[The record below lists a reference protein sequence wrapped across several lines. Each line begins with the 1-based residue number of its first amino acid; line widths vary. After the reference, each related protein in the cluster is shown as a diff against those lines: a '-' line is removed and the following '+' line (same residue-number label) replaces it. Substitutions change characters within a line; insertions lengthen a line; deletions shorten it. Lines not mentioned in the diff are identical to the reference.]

1 MRLPLTILMLILNIG
16 LLYSQ
21 CLPNYGFTT
30 HQIDIDS
37 IKINYVDKGVGKP
50 ILMIHGLGGNASHWK
65 KTIESLSANNRCIAI
80 DLPGYGGTSIVNSVE
95 SNEVLA
101 FYAKV
106 SAQIIKSLQLKNVTV
121 MGHSMGGQV
130 AMILALQEPI
140 LISELILVAPAGLET
155 FTENE
160 AALLLKYATPSLY
173 ELQDSST
180 IVRNYKANFYKS
192 NAETDRLIQERF
204 ELKKCSSFKNYCAQ
218 IAKGVQ
224 GMLASP
230 VKTGLHLIKQK
241 TLIVFGENDALIPNK
256 LLHPTLTV
264 KDIAAI
270 GNQIPAVKI
279 EMITE
284 AGHLLQLDQPAA
296 LIKLLKNFLP

>member
-1 MRLPLTILMLILNIG
+1 MRLTLTILLLILNTG

-65 KTIESLSANNRCIAI
+65 KTIESLSATNRCIAI
-80 DLPGYGGTSIVNSVE
+80 DLPGYGGTGSINSLE
-95 SNEVLA
+95 SKEVLA

-106 SAQIIKSLQLKNVTV
+106 AAQLIKSLQLKNVTV

-140 LISELILVAPAGLET
+140 LISKLILVAPAGLET

-160 AALLLKYATPSLY
+160 AALLVKYATPSLY
-173 ELQDSST
+173 ELQDSTT

-192 NAETDRLIQERF
+192 NEETDRLIQERF
-204 ELKKCSSFKNYCAQ
+204 ELKKCSSFKNYCSQ
-218 IAKGVQ
+218 IAMGVQ

-230 VKTGLHLIKQK
+230 VKTRLHLIKQK

-264 KDIAAI
+264 QDIATI
-270 GNQIPAVKI
+270 GNQIPTVKI
-279 EMITE
+279 EMIAH
-284 AGHLLQLDQPAA
+284 AGHLLQLDQPAT
-296 LIKLLKNFLP
+296 LIKILKNFLL